1 MKIDSMRLVSIL
13 TVLALICT
21 GMVCMAVDDDSSAYD
36 FPPSSASNP
45 LKSFSVESFDIQ
57 TNDTYTIYVAVGS
70 SFAIYA
76 VDDQGNTG
84 NISELHVS
92 ESEYKSYGLDMTYP
106 PGNLT
111 GTISKAGSLTVHVR
125 NLWNEG
131 EEMWE
136 PTLNFVF
143 VESSVGVKYTVSFD
157 SCGGSNNPPSQ
168 TVNAGEQIILP
179 DPGTKDG
186 YKFDCWATNP
196 DVGLYIGGIGT
207 KITPTSTC
215 TVYALWSEDVVAPP
229 VEDKIT
235 IVVDGSNVQM
245 DKGKTVGDVTIPTK
259 SGYTFSGWYS
269 DAGLNTPLSNDT
281 VLTDGMNLYSK
292 WTENVVPTYDHVITY
307 KDGSSILKTQNLNN
321 AVNGSV
327 EVTISYTPTKD
338 GYTFKGWSVSND
350 STSVNYQ
357 NGDKVSVP
365 VAGLTLYA
373 VWERNVV
380 NVTVDGVSK
389 VFNEGSKVSDIVKPT
404 KPGFEFKGWFSNE
417 GLTEPVND
425 DTILTNGMKLYS
437 KMDKIV
443 VPEDKIIVYVDGKNA
458 LMDKGKK
465 VSDIEKPTKDGF
477 TFDGWYSDE
486 ELTEEVTGDTVLTNG
501 MTLYS
506 KFTEESDKKDIGGM
520 VMSIM
525 AFVIGIVLIMAGYRN
540 GFPVAMVI
548 GLIIA
553 IFGGVSIGLEN
564 AGNDLFTWIKD
575 LFGGK
580 P

>member
-1 MKIDSMRLVSIL
+1 MKIDSMRLVSVL

-21 GMVCMAVDDDSSAYD
+21 GMVCMVVDDDSSADY
-36 FPPSSASNP
+36 FPSNSASNP
-45 LKSFSVESFDIQ
+45 LTSFNYVSMDIPSG
-57 TNDTYTIYVAVGS
+57 TYTIYVAVGT
-70 SFAIYA
+70 SFTLIGEPYDGENLMSEILAN
-76 VDDQGNTG
+76 GCEEFG
-84 NISELHVS
+84 LHISNYDLKGTITKAGHLHVS
-92 ESEYKSYGLDMTYP
+92 ID
-106 PGNLT
+106 
-111 GTISKAGSLTVHVR
+111 
-125 NLWNEG
+125 NEG
-131 EEMWE
+131 
-136 PTLNFVF
+136 TNVNGNNDTNIDFYF
-143 VESSVGVKYTVSFD
+143 VEPIVEKYTVSFD

-168 TVNAGEQIILP
+168 TVNAGEQITLP
-179 DPGTKDG
+179 DSGTKDG

-207 KITPTSTC
+207 KMTPTSTC
-215 TVYALWSEDVVAPP
+215 TVYALWSEDVVVPP

-235 IVVDGSNVQM
+235 IVVDGNNVQM

-259 SGYTFSGWYS
+259 SGYTFDGWYS

-292 WTENVVPTYDHVITY
+292 WTENVVPEERYDHIITY
-307 KDGSSILKTQNLNN
+307 KDGSSILKTQNENN
-321 AVNGSV
+321 TVNGPV
-327 EVTISYTPTKD
+327 EATISYTPTKD
-338 GYTFKGWSVSND
+338 GYTFKGWSPDKD
-350 STSVNYQ
+350 STSADYQ

-389 VFNEGSKVSDIVKPT
+389 TFNEGSRVSDIVKPS
-404 KPGFEFKGWFSNE
+404 KPGFEFKGWFSND
-417 GLTEPVND
+417 TYIDSVSD
-425 DTILTNGMKLYS
+425 DTVLTNGMKLYS

-443 VPEDKIIVYVDGKNA
+443 VPEDKVVVFIDGKNV

-465 VSDIEKPTKDGF
+465 VSDIEIPVKDGY
-477 TFDGWYSDE
+477 TFNGWYSGE

-506 KFTEESDKKDIGGM
+506 KFTENGDKKDIGGM
-520 VMSIM
+520 VLSIM
-525 AFVIGIVLIMAGYRN
+525 AFVVGIVLIMAGYRS

-564 AGNDLFTWIKD
+564 TGTDLFTWIKD

>member
-1 MKIDSMRLVSIL
+1 MKIDSMRLVSVL
-13 TVLALICT
+13 TVLVLICT
-21 GMVCMAVDDDSSAYD
+21 GMVCMVVDDDSSADY
-36 FPPSSASNP
+36 FPSNSASNP
-45 LKSFSVESFDIQ
+45 LTSFNYVSMDIPSG
-57 TNDTYTIYVAVGS
+57 TYTIYVTVGT
-70 SFAIYA
+70 SFTLIGEPYDGENLMSEITAE
-76 VDDQGNTG
+76 GCEEFG
-84 NISELHVS
+84 LHISNYDLKGTITKAGHLHVFI
-92 ESEYKSYGLDMTYP
+92 E
-106 PGNLT
+106 
-111 GTISKAGSLTVHVR
+111 
-125 NLWNEG
+125 NEG
-131 EEMWE
+131 
-136 PTLNFVF
+136 TSVNGNNDTNIDFYF
-143 VESSVGVKYTVSFD
+143 VEPIVEKYTVSFD

-168 TVNAGEQIILP
+168 TVNAGEQITLP

-186 YKFDCWATNP
+186 YKLDCWATEP
-196 DVGLYIGGIGT
+196 DVGLPIGGVGN
-207 KITPTSTC
+207 KVAPSSTC
-215 TVYALWSEDVVAPP
+215 TMYAHWTEDVVVPP
-229 VEDKIT
+229 VENEIT

-307 KDGSSILKTQNLNN
+307 KDGSSILKTQNVNN
-321 AVNGSV
+321 TVNGPV
-327 EVTISYTPTKD
+327 EVTISYAPTKD
-338 GYTFKGWSVSND
+338 GYTFKGWSPNKD
-350 STSVNYQ
+350 STSADYQ
-357 NGDKVSVP
+357 NGDRVSVP

-389 VFNEGSKVSDIVKPT
+389 TFNEGSKVSDIVKPS

-417 GLTEPVND
+417 GLTDPVSD
-425 DTILTNGMKLYS
+425 DVILTEGMKLYS

-443 VPEDKIIVYVDGKNA
+443 VPEDKVVVFIDGKNV

-477 TFDGWYSDE
+477 TFDDWYSDE

-506 KFTEESDKKDIGGM
+506 KFTENGDKKDIGGM

-525 AFVIGIVLIMAGYRN
+525 AFVIGIILIMAGYRS

-564 AGNDLFTWIKD
+564 TGTDLFTWIKD